1 MNITFQNPRDLT
13 QGFVAEIT
21 AASGILRVLCATA
34 SDAQSCVYHWNQVP
48 DFISSRIF
56 YAMPD
61 EVLKLKS

>member
-34 SDAQSCVYHWNQVP
+34 SDAQACAYHWNQVS
-48 DFISSRIF
+48 DFISSKIF

-61 EVLKLKS
+61 EVQKLNN